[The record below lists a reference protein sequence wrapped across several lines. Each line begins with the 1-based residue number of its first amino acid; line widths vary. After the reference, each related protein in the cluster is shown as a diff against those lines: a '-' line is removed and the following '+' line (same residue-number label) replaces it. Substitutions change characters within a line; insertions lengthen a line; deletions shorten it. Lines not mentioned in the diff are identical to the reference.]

1 MERLR
6 LGFPCGSAVKNL
18 PVSQEGLRPYWFN
31 YDYLKVK
38 TSRETINKI
47 YTSHIPLGKFLQI
60 SMHGIRC
67 PQMHPLTWKQKR
79 KETEGIS
86 ALGETQLSHR
96 LRFIILLFYYVSL
109 RDKMQGGRRTDG
121 GIRWIR
127 RNLTVMPA
135 DCPVTSPHQYI
146 RSYYFQKAKG

>member
-1 MERLR
+1 MEGLR
-6 LGFPCGSAVKNL
+6 LGFPSGSAVKNL
-18 PVSQEGLRPYWFN
+18 PVLQEGLRPYWFN

-38 TSRETINKI
+38 ISQETINKI

-86 ALGETQLSHR
+86 TLGETQLSHW

-109 RDKMQGGRRTDG
+109 CDKMQGGSRTDG

-127 RNLTVMPA
+127 RNLTVMPV
-135 DCPVTSPHQYI
+135 DCPVTSPTPIY
-146 RSYYFQKAKG
+146 